1 MNESTTAVQRACG
14 VALDRLDT
22 LLCSDSSSGTFGCVD
37 RDFWAYRTLR
47 GFASAPYQHAM
58 SGLAYLGGMPDEF
71 QRRNLRA
78 DALGV
83 LDFWIRS
90 RNTNGS
96 ANEWYRNEQ
105 SYCATAM
112 GLHSATE
119 TLWVLRNDLS
129 ASDLNHRCEQLR
141 RSELWLRGRSN
152 PHAANQNVASCAAR
166 FVLAALLDD
175 ADMRRAA
182 VASLHELIRDVEI
195 RGFLCEYAGIDL
207 GYSLL
212 SIDLLVAA
220 HQAGLSECERLVVA
234 LCGQLTLLVGSR
246 GDLPFVLGSR
256 GTTHKFF
263 GGVLYFSH
271 VLESAAL
278 LRQRA
283 VETQGTA
290 QAAAIVCYDDRYL
303 ATFAFSALARRLVFE
318 REPQRLVSVTTPK
331 LPELPQLP
339 IRRANLAGGSFFTH
353 LEFGHGVHFVSASG
367 DQLTHLG
374 YVFTDDAGRRWSS
387 LVGPASTDHGYAF
400 TRVSDA
406 LPLERFELGYRLL
419 FALCRVP
426 VVARLVSWW
435 ARTRLGRPK
444 ETLKMSFH
452 REVVQLSDSVDVHDH
467 IRVTG
472 RAVGVISA
480 IASFPYHSPSAISE
494 SGDPLDHIRFRRVID
509 QVSGDSEL
517 TIHWRITPES
527 GTSGRVDGQ

>member
-1 MNESTTAVQRACG
+1 MNESTIAIQRACG

-22 LLCSDSSSGTFGCVD
+22 LLCSDTSSGTFGCVD

-47 GFASAPYQHAM
+47 GFASAPYQHVM
-58 SGLAYLGGMPDEF
+58 SGLAYLGGMQSEF
-71 QRRNLRA
+71 QRQNLRA
-78 DALGV
+78 DGLGV

-90 RNTNGS
+90 RNANGS

-105 SYCATAM
+105 SYCATAI

-129 ASDLNHRCEQLR
+129 ASDLNRRCEQLR

-152 PHAANQNVASCAAR
+152 PHAANQNVASYAAR

-175 ADMRRAA
+175 ADMRKSA
-182 VASLHELIRDVEI
+182 VTSLHELIRDVEI
-195 RGFLCEYAGIDL
+195 RGFFSEYSGVDL

-220 HQAGLSECERLVVA
+220 HQAGLTDCEPLVSA
-234 LCGQLTLLVGSR
+234 LCGQLNLLVSSR

-263 GGVLYFSH
+263 GGVLYFSN

-283 VETQGTA
+283 VETQPTA
-290 QAAAIVCYDDRYL
+290 QAAEIVRYDDRYL
-303 ATFAFSALARRLVFE
+303 ATFALSALARRLVFE
-318 REPQRLVSVTTPK
+318 RGPHRLSSVTTPK
-331 LPELPQLP
+331 LLELPQLP
-339 IRRANLAGGSFFTH
+339 IRRADLAGGSFFTH
-353 LEFGHGVHFVSASG
+353 VEFGYGINFVSASG
-367 DQLTHLG
+367 EQLTHLG

-387 LVGPASTDHGYAF
+387 LVGPTSSDHEYSF
-400 TRVSDA
+400 TRVSDV

-419 FALCRVP
+419 FASCRVP

-444 ETLKMSFH
+444 RTRQMSFH
-452 REVVQLSDSVDVHDH
+452 REVVQLSESVDVRDQ
-467 IRVTG
+467 IRITG

-480 IASFPYHSPSAISE
+480 ITSFPYHSPSTISVN
-494 SGDPLDHIRFRRVID
+494 GDRLDHIRFRRAID
-509 QVSGDSEL
+509 QASAYSEL
-517 TIHWRITPES
+517 TIHWRIAPDS
-527 GTSGRVDGQ
+527 GSSGIVGGQ